1 MIRHRYKPGLA
12 LAIAAGAALT
22 GVLRVQTWAKDADPA
37 RKPIEVEIKT
47 VTEDLLHGRLLALSL
62 SDGANIRLD
71 DGEERRIP
79 APDLVRIT
87 TTATQPPNGRRQPTL
102 TLAGGDVLHGKIVDG
117 REESVVVETA
127 DLGAVTVAL
136 ESIRRLDT
144 RRAWQEAH
152 RDSVAWLNRTSDTT
166 EDRVLLTN
174 GDCLRGFV
182 TSIDGASL
190 SIDGSL
196 GEVKVPERLV
206 VAVRLNSPTP
216 PRLNR
221 PHLIVAFRNSGR
233 LTVTDLDWSGNVV
246 EARLRDGQRVRVEAE
261 RVVRVD
267 VIGGRWEWLSSHQP
281 ISYQHTPML
290 SLGWDYKNDHNVLGE
305 PITVAGETFERGV
318 GVHSR
323 TNMTYDLKGAYAG
336 FVTNFGIDDDSGPY
350 ADVSVLILVD
360 GKPQFEQAHV
370 VRGTLHG
377 PVRLDIARA
386 NRIELIVDFGQN
398 GDIQDRFNWVEAALI
413 R

>member
-1 MIRHRYKPGLA
+1 MLA
-12 LAIAAGAALT
+12 LAIAAGAVLT

-37 RKPIEVEIKT
+37 RKPIEVDIKT

-62 SDGANIRLD
+62 SDGATIRLD

-87 TTATQPPNGRRQPTL
+87 TTASRPPYVRRQQML
-102 TLAGGDVLHGKIVDG
+102 TLVGGDVLYGKIVDG

-127 DLGAVTVAL
+127 DLGAITVTL
-136 ESIRRLDT
+136 ESIRRIDF
-144 RRAWQEAH
+144 RRAWQEAY
-152 RDSVAWLNRTSDTT
+152 RDSVAWLNRTGDAA

-182 TSIDGASL
+182 TSIDEDSL

-196 GEVKVPERLV
+196 GEVKVPQRLV
-206 VAVRLNSPTP
+206 VAVRLSSPAP

-221 PHLIVAFRNSGR
+221 PHLIVVFRNSGR
-233 LTVTDLDWSGNVV
+233 LTATDLDWSGNVV
-246 EARLRDGQRVRVEAE
+246 EARLHDGQRVRVEAE
-261 RVVRVD
+261 RVVGVD
-267 VIGGRWEWLSSHQP
+267 MIGGRWEWLSSHQP

-305 PITVAGETFERGV
+305 PITVAGETFERGI

-323 TNMTYDLKGAYAG
+323 THLTYDLKGAYAG
-336 FVTNFGIDDDSGPY
+336 FVTHFGIDDDSGPY

-360 GKPQFEQAHV
+360 GKPQFEKTDV

-377 PVRLDIARA
+377 PVRLDVARA

>member
-1 MIRHRYKPGLA
+1 MIRRRFKFRIA
-12 LAIAAGAALT
+12 LAITAGAALT
-22 GVLRVQTWAKDADPA
+22 GVPRVQTWAKDADPA
-37 RKPIEVEIKT
+37 QKPIEVDIKT
-47 VTEDLLHGRLLALSL
+47 VTEDHLHGRLLALSL
-62 SDGANIRLD
+62 PDGAHIRID
-71 DGEERRIP
+71 GGEERRIP
-79 APDLVRIT
+79 ASDLVRIT
-87 TTATQPPNGRRQPTL
+87 TTAPRPPYGRRQPTL
-102 TLAGGDVLHGKIVDG
+102 TLVGGDVLHGKIVAG

-127 DLGAVTVAL
+127 DLGAITVAL
-136 ESIRRLDT
+136 ESIKGIDT
-144 RRAWQEAH
+144 RRAWQEAY
-152 RDSVAWLNRTSDTT
+152 RDSVAWLNRTGDAP

-182 TSIDGASL
+182 TSIDGESL

-206 VAVRLNSPTP
+206 VAVRLSSPTP
-216 PRLNR
+216 PRLDR
-221 PHLIVAFRNSGR
+221 PHFIVTFRSTGR
-233 LTVTDLDWSGNVV
+233 LTATDLDWSGNVV

-261 RVVRVD
+261 RIVRVD
-267 VIGGRWEWLSSHQP
+267 VIGGRWEWLSTQRP

-290 SLGWDYKNDHNVLGE
+290 SLGWDYQNDRNVLGE

-323 TNMTYDLKGAYAG
+323 TNLTYDLKGAYAT
-336 FVTNFGIDDDSGPY
+336 FVTHFGIDDDSGPY

-360 GKPQFEQAHV
+360 GKPHFEKTHV

-377 PVRLDIARA
+377 PIRLDVAHA